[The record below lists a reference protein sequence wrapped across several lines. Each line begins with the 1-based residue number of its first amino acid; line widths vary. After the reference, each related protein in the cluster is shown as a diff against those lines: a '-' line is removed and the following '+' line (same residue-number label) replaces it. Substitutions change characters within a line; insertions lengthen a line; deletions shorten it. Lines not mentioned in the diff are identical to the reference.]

1 MLQQIYQL
9 TPTLGQRLNE
19 ICSEN
24 QISGMCVKVYQ
35 KRSVVIFS
43 IGFDITNLD
52 QISPQDGAALIQQR
66 LLIISDIVQM
76 TIEPIPRKYTL
87 NCIVSNRHLCVVFL
101 ENNSNTISS
110 NIVAED
116 NNQWGNT
123 GEFYK

>member
-1 MLQQIYQL
+1 
-9 TPTLGQRLNE
+9 
-19 ICSEN
+19 
-24 QISGMCVKVYQ
+24 MCVKVYQ

-52 QISPQDGAALIQQR
+52 QIPPQHGATLIQK
-66 LLIISDIVQM
+66 LLSIISEIVQM

-101 ENNSNTISS
+101 ENNGNTISS

-116 NNQWGNT
+116 NNQRDNT